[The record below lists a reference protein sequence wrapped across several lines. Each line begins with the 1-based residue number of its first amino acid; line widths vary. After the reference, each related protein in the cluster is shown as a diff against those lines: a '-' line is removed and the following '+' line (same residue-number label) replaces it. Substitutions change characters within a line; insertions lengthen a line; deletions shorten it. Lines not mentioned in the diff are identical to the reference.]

1 LVGLSSGVE
10 ENLMSFDQSGFL
22 QDDDASRIAQVRE
35 RYAPWFAFIDRLN
48 RVAMSVLSRE
58 VPRVREELYVATL
71 YARAVSMF
79 QGVVRLAE
87 RGMGA
92 EARTL
97 VRACAE
103 TAIALGCVR
112 LDPTFPGRLDEDHDR
127 DRIAQAHELMRLPES
142 DPNISPAQRAD
153 LRRVITEVSSQ
164 YPQHPRR
171 IKWAGA
177 AVTAAMTDLYFTVY
191 RQTSGDAAHVSLR
204 SLDRHVAAD
213 SSGTVV
219 GFRFHPDIDG
229 VPDTLS
235 AAIAALLHASEAKLR
250 GLADAATTELR
261 TLALEWSALVQA
273 QDAAPPGP

>member
-1 LVGLSSGVE
+1 
-10 ENLMSFDQSGFL
+10 MSFEQSGFL
-22 QDDDASRIAQVRE
+22 QSDDASRIAQTRQ
-35 RYAPWFAFIDRLN
+35 RHAAWFAFVEKLN
-48 RVAMSVLSRE
+48 RLAMSVLSRE
-58 VPRVREELYVATL
+58 VPKVREELYVAML

-79 QGVVRLAE
+79 QGAVLLSE

-103 TAIALGCVR
+103 TAIALGCAR

-127 DRIAQAHELMRLPES
+127 DRVAQANELLQLPET

-153 LRRVITEVSSQ
+153 LRRVIAEVSSQ
-164 YPQHPRR
+164 YKQGPRR
-171 IKWAGA
+171 IKWASA

-204 SLDRHVAAD
+204 SLDRHVAVD
-213 SSGTVV
+213 SAGTIH
-219 GFRFHPDIDG
+219 GFRYQPDIDG

-261 TLALEWSALVQA
+261 TLSREWSALVAA
-273 QDAAPPGP
+273 QDAAPSAP

>member
-1 LVGLSSGVE
+1 MPF
-10 ENLMSFDQSGFL
+10 NRSGFL
-22 QDDDASRIAQVRE
+22 QGDDASRIAQVRQ
-35 RYAPWFAFIDRLN
+35 RYAAWFAFIDRLN
-48 RVAMSVLSRE
+48 TLAMSVLSRE
-58 VPRVREELYVATL
+58 VPKVREELYVATL

-79 QGVVRLAE
+79 QGAVLLSE
-87 RGMGA
+87 RGMLA

-127 DRIAQAHELMRLPES
+127 DRIAQANELLRMPET
-142 DPNISPAQRAD
+142 DPNVSPAQRAD
-153 LRRVITEVSSQ
+153 LGRVIAEMSSH
-164 YPQHPRR
+164 YHPQRPRK
-171 IKWAGA
+171 INWADA

-204 SLDRHVAAD
+204 SLERHVAAD
-213 SSGTVV
+213 SSGTPL
-219 GFRFHPDIDG
+219 GFRFHPDTTGI
-229 VPDTLS
+229 PDTLS

-261 TLALEWSALVQA
+261 ALSQEWRALVEA
-273 QDAAPPGP
+273 QDVVPSAP

>member
-1 LVGLSSGVE
+1 
-10 ENLMSFDQSGFL
+10 MSFDQSGFL
-22 QDDDASRIAQVRE
+22 QGDDAPRVAQVRQ

-48 RVAMSVLSRE
+48 RLAMSVLSRE
-58 VPRVREELYVATL
+58 VPKVREELYVAIL

-79 QGVVRLAE
+79 QGAVLLSE

-97 VRACAE
+97 VRGCAE

-112 LDPTFPGRLDEDHDR
+112 LDPTFFDRLDEDHDR
-127 DRIAQAHELMRLPES
+127 DRVAQANELLQLPET

-153 LRRVITEVSSQ
+153 LRRVIAEVSSQ
-164 YPQHPRR
+164 YQQGPRR
-171 IKWAGA
+171 IKWASA
-177 AVTAAMTDLYFTVY
+177 AVTAAMTDLYLTVY

-213 SSGTVV
+213 STGTIH
-219 GFRFHPDIDG
+219 GFRYQPDIVG

-235 AAIAALLHASEAKLR
+235 AAIAALLHASEVKLR
-250 GLADAATTELR
+250 GLADTATTEMS
-261 TLALEWSALVQA
+261 TLSREWSALVEA
-273 QDAAPPGP
+273 QNGAPASP